1 MKRHYIVESCG
12 VAMIERTDINSVLLQ
27 MREIKA
33 QAQLQIPN
41 VNFSANETNIQ
52 NVQKADFGDLLKS
65 AVDKVHE
72 AQTVSKN
79 LATAYEKGDPN
90 VELTQ
95 VMISMQKSS
104 VAFEAMAQVRNR
116 LVSAYEDV
124 MKMPI

>member
-1 MKRHYIVESCG
+1 MVG
-12 VAMIERTDINSVLLQ
+12 RTDINNVLMQ
-27 MREIKA
+27 MRELKA
-33 QAQLQIPN
+33 QAQQQQIPS
-41 VNFSANETNIQ
+41 VNFSAKEQ
-52 NVQKADFGDLLKS
+52 MVQEVQKSDFGGLLKS
-65 AVDKVHE
+65 AVDKVNE
-72 AQTVSKN
+72 TQAKSKA

-95 VMISMQKSS
+95 VMVSLQKSS

>member
-1 MKRHYIVESCG
+1 
-12 VAMIERTDINSVLLQ
+12 MIERTDINSVLMQ
-27 MREIKA
+27 MRELKA

-41 VNFSANETNIQ
+41 VNFSAKESEVQ
-52 NVQKADFGDLLKS
+52 NVQKSDFGKLLMS
-65 AVDKVHE
+65 AVDKVNE
-72 AQTVSKN
+72 TQMASKN

-95 VMISMQKSS
+95 VMISLQKSS

>member
-1 MKRHYIVESCG
+1 
-12 VAMIERTDINSVLLQ
+12 MIERTDISSVLMQ

-41 VNFSANETNIQ
+41 VNFSANEAKIQ
-52 NVQKADFGDLLKS
+52 DVQKADFGHLLKS
-65 AVDKVHE
+65 AVDKVNE
-72 AQTVSKN
+72 TQAVSKN

-95 VMISMQKSS
+95 VMVSLQKSS